1 MRVVEKKMI
10 DAIINQKNLSCDNT
24 KVVSQKDNVE
34 VYLFDNLICKINR
47 DFVDITNCGYK
58 TSTTKS
64 RLNSILLTFVKDR
77 FIYQKKH
84 EWYIVSTNLDGRWTI
99 DSGKVS
105 QNFPSGWTRFLN
117 KFILNSFIA
126 SK

>member
-1 MRVVEKKMI
+1 MRAVEKKMI
-10 DAIINQKNLSCDNT
+10 NAIINQKNLSCDNT

-77 FIYQKKH
+77 FIYQKKQ
-84 EWYIVSTNLDGRWTI
+84 EWYIAG
-99 DSGKVS
+99 GEVS
-105 QNFPSGWTRFLN
+105 QNFPNGWARFPN

>member
-1 MRVVEKKMI
+1 MRAVEKKMI
-10 DAIINQKNLSCDNT
+10 NAIINQKNLSCDNT

-34 VYLFDNLICKINR
+34 VYLFNNLICKINR

-84 EWYIVSTNLDGRWTI
+84 EWYIAGGELL
-99 DSGKVS
+99 

-117 KFILNSFIA
+117 KSMLNSFIIE
-126 SK
+126 K